1 MAVIESWRLKP
12 ARLAAF
18 ERGKMSEL
26 LNYFTD
32 RTESMLETLTEMVG
46 RESFTRDKAQVDRLV
61 DWLAKRFQAMNADSI
76 HRYPQG
82 ECGDFLLAKWNADAP
97 GKPFLF
103 LVHVDTV
110 HPIGSLETM
119 PIKIEDGRY
128 YGPGCL
134 DMKGGAVIALEAI
147 AGLRARGQLPARP
160 ILFLATTEEEI
171 GSPVSEPL
179 IKQLAADSELV
190 LVMEPATKEG
200 AIKTWRKGGGKYE
213 LIVEGRAAHAGI
225 APQEGINAI
234 IEFARQALEINQLN
248 DLKYGTSVS
257 ITLVEG
263 GSAGNVIPARV
274 EAHIDTRFM
283 TIDAMNNLHEALGN
297 LYPKMPGAK
306 VICRRGGHRPPMER
320 RPGLF
325 EKAAAIGGR
334 HGITIYEGGTGG
346 GSDGNFTAAMGLPTL
361 DGLGAHGDGAHA
373 PHEHVIIS
381 SLPRQAALIAALLLD
396 WKADD

>member
-1 MAVIESWRLKP
+1 
-12 ARLAAF
+12 
-18 ERGKMSEL
+18 
-26 LNYFTD
+26 
-32 RTESMLETLTEMVG
+32 MLEALTEMVE
-46 RESFTRDKAQVDRLV
+46 RESFTSEKAQVDRLV
-61 DWLAKRFQAMNADSI
+61 DWMGERFQAMKADSI
-76 HRYPQG
+76 VRYPQQG
-82 ECGDFLLAKWNADAP
+82 CGDFLLAKWNAEAP

-110 HPIGSLETM
+110 HPIGSLESM
-119 PIKIEDGRY
+119 PIKIEDGRF
-128 YGPGCL
+128 YGPGSL
-134 DMKGGAVIALEAI
+134 DMKGGTVIALEAI
-147 AGLRARGQLPARP
+147 DGLRARGQLPDRP
-160 ILFLATTEEEI
+160 IFFLATTEEEI

-179 IKQLAADSELV
+179 IKQLAADCELV

-200 AIKTWRKGGGKYE
+200 TIKTWRKGGGKYE

-234 IEFARQALEINQLN
+234 IEFAQQALEINRLN

-257 ITLVEG
+257 ITVVEG

-274 EAHIDTRFM
+274 AAHIDTRVM
-283 TIDAMNNLHEALGN
+283 TMEAMDSLHDALSN

-325 EKAAAIGGR
+325 EKAAAIGDR

-346 GSDGNFTAAMGLPTL
+346 GSDGNFTAAMGVPTL

-373 PHEHVIIS
+373 VHEHVIIS
-381 SLPRQAALIAALLLD
+381 SLPRQAALIAALLLE
-396 WKADD
+396 WKGEG

>member
-1 MAVIESWRLKP
+1 
-12 ARLAAF
+12 
-18 ERGKMSEL
+18 MSEL

-32 RTESMLETLTEMVG
+32 RTEYMLDALTEMVG
-46 RESFTRDKAQVDRLV
+46 RESFTREKMQVDRLV
-61 DWLAKRFQAMNADSI
+61 DWMDERFQAMHADSI
-76 HRYPQG
+76 IRYPQG
-82 ECGDFLLAKWNADAP
+82 ACGDFLLAKWNADAH

-103 LVHVDTV
+103 LVHIDTV

-128 YGPGCL
+128 YGPGAL

-147 AGLRARGQLPARP
+147 AGLIARGQLPARP
-160 ILFLATTEEEI
+160 ILFLVTTEEEI
-171 GSPVSEPL
+171 GSPFSEPL
-179 IKQLAADSELV
+179 IKQLAADSQLV
-190 LVMEPATKEG
+190 LVMEPATQEG
-200 AIKTWRKGGGKYE
+200 TIKTWRKGGGKYE

-234 IEFARQALEINQLN
+234 IEFAQQALEINRLN

-257 ITLVEG
+257 ITVVAG

-274 EAHIDTRFM
+274 EAHIDTRVM
-283 TIDAMNNLHEALGN
+283 TIDAMDHLHDALSN

-306 VICRRGGHRPPMER
+306 VICTRQGHRPPMER

-325 EKAAAIGGR
+325 EKAAAIGDK
-334 HGITIYEGGTGG
+334 HGVTIYEGGTGG
-346 GSDGNFTAAMGLPTL
+346 GSDGNFTAAMGVPTL

-373 PHEHVIIS
+373 THEHVIIS
-381 SLPRQAALIAALLLD
+381 SLPRQAALIAALLLEWNAED
-396 WKADD
+396 